1 MKYPGPFFYTSINY
15 NIIIQPKGFLMSH
28 AKTMLDAIEAVL
40 EGRIDSDVEQYQI
53 AGRQITKIPILEL
66 KKLRDDY
73 RAEYKKEQKIENIKL
88 GKSSTQ
94 IMHARF

>member
-1 MKYPGPFFYTSINY
+1 
-15 NIIIQPKGFLMSH
+15 MSH